1 MPGLKITTLTRL
13 HNPPRAGPRSPSR
26 PAYHAG
32 LMVIDRDSTPADL
45 AVVGAGTAG
54 LAAALAAAEA
64 GASVLLLE
72 AARDIGGTLHLSHG
86 QLSAA
91 GTRLQAA
98 RGIAD
103 SPDAHFDD
111 VMRLSEGLADPRLVR
126 RAVDEAPAA
135 IDRLLA
141 AGLAP
146 LPDHPLTGESPGRPG
161 YRTPRYLWAAGQGR
175 DILALLRRELA
186 PLLADGRVRLVT
198 GARVGTLLAG
208 ADGGVDGAVAATA
221 DGKIEARACRTVLAT
236 GGYAMERALLERF
249 SDRPAYAALGC
260 PTARGD
266 GLGLAMAQGGMLR
279 GHALHRPGTGLV
291 LDRAEWPARVHAR
304 YITAPQLRAPWE
316 VWVDDAGR
324 RFVRED
330 EPSALARERALLTL
344 PDGRFHAVSDAAIL
358 EAAPPA
364 LEGHDR
370 ARFLALCGA
379 HPMFHR
385 ADTLAALA
393 ARAGIDPAG
402 LEASVQEHN
411 AAVRTG
417 QDRLGRSHLPRPIGT
432 PPFFAVTLHGASAT
446 SAVGITVDDALRV
459 LRADGSAVPRLY
471 AVGEVLGSGALL
483 GQAFVPGMMLTPALA
498 LGGWLG
504 RTLAAERPG
513 LRGVADRRGRSAPR
527 APG

>member
-1 MPGLKITTLTRL
+1 
-13 HNPPRAGPRSPSR
+13 
-26 PAYHAG
+26 
-32 LMVIDRDSTPADL
+32 MVIDPDSVPADL

-54 LAAALAAAEA
+54 LATALAAAGA
-64 GASVLLLE
+64 GARVLLLE
-72 AARDIGGTLHLSHG
+72 AALDIGGTLHLSHG

-98 RGIAD
+98 RGIVD

-111 VMRLSEGLADPRLVR
+111 VMRLSEGLADARLVR

-135 IDRLLA
+135 VDRLLA

-146 LPDHPLTGESPGRPG
+146 LDEHPTTGESPGRPG
-161 YRTPRYLWAAGQGR
+161 YRIPRYLWAQGQGR
-175 DILALLRRELA
+175 DILALLRRELE
-186 PLLADGRVRLVT
+186 PSLAAGRVRLVT
-198 GARVGTLLAG
+198 GARVDALLAG
-208 ADGGVDGAVAATA
+208 ADGGVDGVIAATA
-221 DGKIEARACRTVLAT
+221 DGALEARARRTVLAT

-249 SDRPAYAALGC
+249 SGRPAYAALGC

-266 GLGLAMAQGGMLR
+266 GLGLAVAQGGVLR

-291 LDRAEWPARVHAR
+291 LDRAAWPARVHAR
-304 YITAPQLRAPWE
+304 YITAPQLRPPWE
-316 VWVDDAGR
+316 IWVDDAGR

-330 EPSALARERALLTL
+330 EPSALARERALLAL
-344 PDGRFHAVSDAAIL
+344 PGGRFHAVSDAAIL

-364 LEGHDR
+364 LEGYDR
-370 ARFLALCGA
+370 GRFLALCGA

-385 ADTLAALA
+385 ADTLASLA
-393 ARAGIDPAG
+393 VQAGIDAAG
-402 LEASVQEHN
+402 LEASVREHN
-411 AAVRTG
+411 EAVRTRH
-417 QDRLGRSHLPRPIGT
+417 DRLGRSHLPRPIGT

-446 SAVGITVDDALRV
+446 SAVGVTVDDALRV
-459 LRADGSAVPRLY
+459 LRADGSAVPRLH

-504 RTLAAERPG
+504 RALAAEPN
-513 LRGVADRRGRSAPR
+513 LARGR
-527 APG
+527 